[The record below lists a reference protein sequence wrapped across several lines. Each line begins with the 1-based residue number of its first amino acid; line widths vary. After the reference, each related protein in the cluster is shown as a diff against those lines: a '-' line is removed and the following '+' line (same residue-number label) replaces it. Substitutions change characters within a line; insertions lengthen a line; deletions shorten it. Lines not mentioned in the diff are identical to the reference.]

1 MLHLDI
7 IEPTGRRSATVTGS
21 DIFIVG
27 RSAEC
32 QLQLNDVQVSRKHCE
47 VREDNGGWAVRDCG
61 SRFGTFL
68 NDQKIE
74 NARLKPGDRLR
85 LGQTEIRVSD
95 LPASKTGSAA
105 FDFRQMSALLASLR
119 ALGSTHVLDEVLA
132 IVIDSA
138 LDVTGAE
145 RGFILLAN
153 AGGKLELKLARQ
165 RGGRSVPNAQTSQ
178 RIPDQV
184 FATGQD
190 AVVADLQENEHAAAH
205 MGTIALGIRHVVCT
219 ALSVMD
225 YGGAGTVRR
234 IGVLYLDGHDRG
246 HLQQLATLK
255 AIAAQAAVV
264 IENARLYREV
274 IDREKTTQELR
285 LAARIQQAL
294 LPPPRYDGPMI
305 ELAAKSTP
313 CLDVGGDFFD
323 YGERED
329 GLSFVLGDVAGKGT
343 SAALLTAVIQ
353 GLFAAEAESRDAP
366 AVVLGRINRSLCKR
380 AIEARFVTA
389 FYGQVEAGRLHYCN
403 AGHNAPFLFTRSGV
417 QRLDTGGVVM
427 GLFDAA
433 TYESGQVPVESGDV
447 LVVFSDG
454 VTEAIN
460 TAGDEL
466 GDARLLECLE
476 AARTKPSFE
485 ILTSVERAVRG
496 FCGAEPTRD
505 DVTVMVVRVR

>member
-7 IEPTGRRSATVTGS
+7 IESTGHRTASVTGAEPFV
-21 DIFIVG
+21 IG

-32 QLQLNDVQVSRKHCE
+32 QLQLNDAQVSRRHCE
-47 VREDNGGWAVRDCG
+47 LRRANGGWSVRDCG

-68 NDQKIE
+68 NEERIE
-74 NARLKPGDRLR
+74 DAPLTPGDRLR

-95 LPASKTGSAA
+95 QPASQTGSAA

-145 RGFILLAN
+145 RGFILLAD
-153 AGGKLELKLARQ
+153 ADGTLELTLARQ
-165 RGGRSVPNAQTSQ
+165 RGGRSVPNAQTSH

-184 FATGQD
+184 FATGED
-190 AVVADLQENEHAAAH
+190 AVVADLQDDEHAVAH

-219 ALSVMD
+219 PLTVAD
-225 YGGAGTVRR
+225 YGEAGTVRR
-234 IGVLYLDGHDRG
+234 IGVLYLDGRDRG
-246 HLQQLATLK
+246 HLQQLATLR

-264 IENARLYREV
+264 IENARLYRQVLE
-274 IDREKTTQELR
+274 REKTAQELR

-294 LPPPRYDGPMI
+294 LPPPHYDGAMV

-323 YGERED
+323 YGARE
-329 GLSFVLGDVAGKGT
+329 GHVSFVLGDVAGKGT

-353 GLFAAEAESRDAP
+353 GLFAAEADSRDTP
-366 AVVLGRINRSLCKR
+366 DTVLTRVNRSLCRR

-389 FYGQVEAGRLHYCN
+389 FYGQVEAGGLRYCN
-403 AGHNAPFLFTRSGV
+403 AGHNAPFLFTRAGV
-417 QRLDTGGVVM
+417 QRLDTGGLIM
-427 GLFDAA
+427 GLFESASYASA
-433 TYESGQVPVESGDV
+433 TVPVAAGDV

-454 VTEAIN
+454 VTEAVN
-460 TAGDEL
+460 PAGDEW
-466 GDARLLECLE
+466 GDVRLAECLE
-476 AARTKPSFE
+476 AVRTQPVSE
-485 ILTSVERAVRG
+485 ILTSVERAVRR

-505 DVTVMVVRVR
+505 DVTVMVVRIR